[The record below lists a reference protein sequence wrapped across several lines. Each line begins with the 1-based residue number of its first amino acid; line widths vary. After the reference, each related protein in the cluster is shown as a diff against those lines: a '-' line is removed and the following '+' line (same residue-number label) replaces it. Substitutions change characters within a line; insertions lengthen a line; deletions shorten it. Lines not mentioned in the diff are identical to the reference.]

1 MRVIWQDSFLKETKP
16 IKYRGHFA
24 TREKAGWSIDVPGD
38 TNLYA
43 NHYCAQNAI
52 DKHLGGNGIRGE
64 AGAKRKAHGIRII
77 GQKEDA
83 PVQNHI
89 MG

>member
-1 MRVIWQDSFLKETKP
+1 MRVIWKDSFLKDVKP

-24 TREKAGWSIDVPGD
+24 TREKAGWVIDVPGD
-38 TNLYA
+38 TNIYA

-52 DKHLGGNGIRGE
+52 DKALGGNGIRGE
-64 AGAKRKAHGIRII
+64 AGAKRKSHGIRII

-83 PVQNHI
+83 PVQKNI
-89 MG
+89 MA

>member
-1 MRVIWQDSFLKETKP
+1 MRVIWKDSFLQDVKP

-24 TREKAGWSIDVPGD
+24 TWTKAGWSIDVPGD
-38 TNLYA
+38 CNLYA

-64 AGAKRKAHGIRII
+64 ASEKRKSHGIKVI
-77 GQKEDA
+77 GKKDDESA
-83 PVQNHI
+83 
-89 MG
+89 